1 MKSHSVSNNAP
12 IGLFDSG
19 IGGLGIA
26 YEIHQLLPH
35 EDLIYFADTQNC
47 PYGSKK
53 TTDVKRICVNNT
65 KRLIDDYACKLIVV
79 ACNTATSV
87 AIDHLREVFP
97 QIPII
102 GVVPVIKTAVKFTKI
117 GSIVVMSTQ
126 NTIKSTTYTELIN
139 TFAHDIDVLS
149 IPCKGLAEAIE
160 NGEDMQILEKMVRG
174 YFTPYQKSRFDVVA
188 LGCTHYTLIKPVI
201 QKVVGDDV
209 LLLDSNAAVAR
220 HVKHVLEQEKLTHT
234 QAGGEINYIGP
245 SVLKCLT
252 VWDTLIP

>member
-26 YEIHQLLPH
+26 YEIHRLLPH

-53 TTDVKRICVNNT
+53 TADVKRICIQNT

-126 NTIKSTTYTELIN
+126 NTIKSTTYSELIN

-149 IPCKGLAEAIE
+149 IPCPGLAEAIE

-201 QKVVGDDV
+201 QKVVGGKV
-209 LLLDSNAAVAR
+209 LLLDSNKAVAR
-220 HVKHVLEQEKLTHT
+220 HVKRVLLTEGI
-234 QAGGEINYIGP
+234 QSLKGKGETTYLGIDILQKNFTTTFAKP
-245 SVLKCLT
+245 
-252 VWDTLIP
+252 